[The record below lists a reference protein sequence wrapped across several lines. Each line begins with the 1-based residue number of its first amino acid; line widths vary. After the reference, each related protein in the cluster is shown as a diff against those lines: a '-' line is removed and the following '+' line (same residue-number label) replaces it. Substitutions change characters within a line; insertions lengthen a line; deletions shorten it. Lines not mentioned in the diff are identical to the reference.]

1 MTSPFASLV
10 DAFLQ
15 EQYEESP
22 VFASSLGL
30 TAYDERLDD
39 LSAAGFERRR
49 ASDWPTQASAYLRG
63 MLEIV
68 GIRERYLR
76 RRGAGPAD
84 VAALRA
90 FHDAIAASGSL
101 PTALAERAIAKDE
114 ARGGRALRGGAPSF
128 S

>member
-22 VFASSLGL
+22 VLASSLGL

-49 ASDWPTQASAYLRG
+49 ISDAEW
-63 MLEIV
+63 
-68 GIRERYLR
+68 LR
-76 RRGAGPAD
+76 RI
-84 VAALRA
+84 RA
-90 FHDAIAASGSL
+90 VPDDGLTAQERTDREFLVSVLSGREL
-101 PTALAERAIAKDE
+101 L
-114 ARGGRALRGGAPSF
+114 GGRALPGGAPSF

>member
-1 MTSPFASLV
+1 MTSSFASLV

-15 EQYEESP
+15 EQYVESP
-22 VFASSLGL
+22 VLASSLGL

-39 LSAAGFERRR
+39 L
-49 ASDWPTQASAYLRG
+49 
-63 MLEIV
+63 
-68 GIRERYLR
+68 
-76 RRGAGPAD
+76 
-84 VAALRA
+84 
-90 FHDAIAASGSL
+90 SGSL